1 MLIHLSRLEY
11 FDADLVTSMTFLTQA
26 PWPRLAL
33 FGCFLFATQVPINPA
48 LAQSGA
54 GSRGPITV
62 AVKEITNRVP
72 DLPWWNSSTSQTLT
86 TMLSNELQSSGHF
99 TVVERQ
105 GMRQVL
111 DEQELIDAGIV
122 RPSTGPKKGM
132 MTGAKYYVLGS
143 VSDYQQNVET
153 TSSSSGSSFLVGE
166 SASASGQQKSYVALD
181 IRVVDTT
188 TGEIAY
194 SRTIEGTST
203 NSQKASGSSVGLPGL
218 IGHSSSQSST
228 SRTPASRAIRA
239 AMIQVA
245 DYLECVLYL
254 KNECL
259 SAFGARESTRRQ
271 RTKDA
276 LELY

>member
-1 MLIHLSRLEY
+1 MLMQAFRLSTTALIS
-11 FDADLVTSMTFLTQA
+11 LSSMKSLSQNR
-26 PWPRLAL
+26 WPTLAL
-33 FGCFLFATQVPINPA
+33 FGCCLIATYAPVNPA
-48 LAQSGA
+48 VAQNRG

-72 DLPWWNSSTSQTLT
+72 DLPWWTSSTSQTLT

-105 GMRQVL
+105 GMRQIL

-166 SASASGQQKSYVALD
+166 SASANGQQKSYVALD

-218 IGHSSSQSST
+218 IGHSSSQLST
-228 SRTPASRAIRA
+228 TRTPASRAIRA

-245 DYLECVLYL
+245 DYLDCVLYL
-254 KNECL
+254 KDECL
-259 SAFGARESTRRQ
+259 SAFGARENTRRQ

>member
-1 MLIHLSRLEY
+1 MKSLSQHHLRSLLLY
-11 FDADLVTSMTFLTQA
+11 GGLLAIAQLQIA
-26 PWPRLAL
+26 P
-33 FGCFLFATQVPINPA
+33 VI
-48 LAQSGA
+48 AQGRG

-72 DLPWWNSSTSQTLT
+72 DLPWWNNSTSQILT

-122 RPSTGPKKGM
+122 SPSTGPKKGM
-132 MTGAKYYVLGS
+132 MTSARYYVLGS

-153 TSSSSGSSFLVGE
+153 TSSRSGTSFLVGE
-166 SASASGQQKSYVALD
+166 SANASGQQKSYVAID

-203 NSQKASGSSVGLPGL
+203 NSQKASGSSVGLSGL
-218 IGHSSSQSST
+218 LGHSSRQSST
-228 SRTPASRAIRA
+228 TQTPASRAIRA

-245 DYLECVLYL
+245 DYLDCVLYL
-254 KNECL
+254 KDGCL
-259 SAFGARESTRRQ
+259 ATFSAREGTRRQ